1 MQKCKMPTHEMPLI
15 YVFGVRVLGLGQ
27 AFFVLWFRAM
37 QFCHWRLVPR
47 STSQDHAALWAFTM
61 LEYITTRSM
70 IFGDDF
76 LLKVPW
82 PQANE
87 LHHQLVII
95 CGFSPAWGNLRS
107 QLLQIITLYDYTLSR
122 QQGSHLECSS
132 PILLSFSEMVE
143 QVKWFLFKFC
153 VLLFQFSFSFFWSV
167 LQNP

>member
-1 MQKCKMPTHEMPLI
+1 MGLNATNKTTTHEMPLI
-15 YVFGVRVLGLGQ
+15 YVFGVWVLGLGQ
-27 AFFVLWFRAM
+27 AFFVLWFWAM

-76 LLKVPW
+76 LLKVPR
-82 PQANE
+82 QQVNK

-107 QLLQIITLYDYTLSR
+107 QLLQIIKLYNYTLSR
-122 QQGSHLECSS
+122 QQGLQMECFS
-132 PILLSFSEMVE
+132 PILLSVSEMFE
-143 QVKWFLFKFC
+143 LVKWFLCKLF
-153 VLLFQFSFSFFWSV
+153 VLNFQFSFSFF
-167 LQNP
+167 